1 MGKPKNMTHTI
12 ITFQCPSM
20 QKIPQLPNSVAP
32 FQSAAGQSA
41 HGRNSGEEEHQTI
54 SLKLPFSQTHRL
66 PFFAVVVVVVVI
78 VVIFCAAMQS
88 DSEVLHHGERSGVTR
103 LQSKVKT
110 IWIWHCHLVNTL
122 TQTASQGCSVCVTVY
137 LLCHPHHLLHIH
149 TFWETKLLTLAAWV
163 QQIPHKMLSKS
174 LFKNVSR

>member
-1 MGKPKNMTHTI
+1 MTHTI
-12 ITFQCPSM
+12 ITFHCPSM

-32 FQSAAGQSA
+32 LQFSVHFQSAAGQSA
-41 HGRNSGEEEHQTI
+41 HGRKFRGRRASDHYPKATGFTKTQTA
-54 SLKLPFSQTHRL
+54 F
-66 PFFAVVVVVVVI
+66 FFAVVVVVVI
-78 VVIFCAAMQS
+78 VIFCAAMQS
-88 DSEVLHHGERSGVTR
+88 DSQVLHHGERSGVTR

-137 LLCHPHHLLHIH
+137 LLCHPHHIH
-149 TFWETKLLTLAAWV
+149 TFWETKLLTMAAWV

-174 LFKNVSR
+174 LF